1 MNKHD
6 GGLRIDKFQGK
17 SDASLK
23 SGVRDLNKYDSGLGP
38 EKTDLSKLEVKMD
51 KQPKTPVSKSNKSNG
66 QKTVPDEKAEA
77 SELVETITGEQPK
90 VASKR
95 VVGVQGSTITYSSQA
110 SENKVA
116 TDGPKTSKEIE
127 TKTGLESRGGVK
139 IGGDS
144 NSCY

>member
-1 MNKHD
+1 MDKHD
-6 GGLRIDKFQGK
+6 GGLRINKVQSKG
-17 SDASLK
+17 DASLR
-23 SGVRDLNKYDSGLGP
+23 SRVSEPNKYDSGLGP
-38 EKTDLSKLEVKMD
+38 EKTDLSKLEVKID
-51 KQPKTPVSKSNKSNG
+51 KQPKPVSRSNTPNG
-66 QKTVPDEKAEA
+66 QKMVPDEKAEA
-77 SELVETITGEQPK
+77 SELGETITGEQPK

-116 TDGPKTSKEIE
+116 TDGSKTSKEVE

-144 NSCY
+144 NTCY